1 MELVIEITDGESTT
15 SDDIDIY
22 FYWYR
27 QMLIM
32 MKLISERGFVCTLD
46 EEPGG
51 DPITIDPCGDP
62 VTGVNPFTGIHQELN
77 LDLLVT
83 YTFEVTAFIVI
94 GEDHGYLI

>member
-1 MELVIEITDGESTT
+1 MVQ
-15 SDDIDIY
+15 
-22 FYWYR
+22 
-27 QMLIM
+27 QMLQ
-32 MKLISERGFVCTLD
+32 MKLFLNEGLVCTLV

-77 LDLLVT
+77 LDPGT

-94 GEDHGYLI
+94 GEGPRIFDSKPRIY